1 MSGPFG
7 VSITV
12 IGGQKLSG
20 EMVVAASSLL
30 DMRFL
35 YIDPVA
41 TASRLRPE
49 FLNVLRIFRYRER
62 LDPYTP
68 PEEFVQRLV
77 PPSNTLST
85 EGLFWLALDLEG
97 EALAKD
103 IFVANVANGE
113 SPDTQV
119 YHSVHKLN
127 LLVPRLPA
135 PPQVRQT
142 LWQKLFPSSPD
153 PRAFRKSHL
162 HLSYIDRTTPLT
174 AEQKQYYIWFEAL
187 YEALIPWMDI
197 IKKIQSDYS

>member
-7 VSITV
+7 VSLTV
-12 IGGQKLSG
+12 ISGQKLSG
-20 EMVVAASSLL
+20 EVAVAASSLL

-35 YIDPVA
+35 SIDPVA

-62 LDPYTP
+62 LDPYTE

-85 EGLFWLALDLEG
+85 AGLFWLAIDPQG

-103 IFVANVANGE
+103 IFLVHGQ
-113 SPDTQV
+113 SPDRPV

-127 LLVPRLPA
+127 LLVPTLSP

-153 PRAFRKSHL
+153 PRTFRKSHL
-162 HLSYIDRTTPLT
+162 NLSYMDRTTPLT
-174 AEQKQYYIWFEAL
+174 TEQRQYYLWFEAL
-187 YEALIPWMDI
+187 YEALIPWQDI
-197 IKKIQSDYS
+197 IKNIQSDYS

>member
-7 VSITV
+7 VRITV
-12 IGGQKLSG
+12 ISGQTLSG
-20 EMVVAASSLL
+20 EVAVVASSLL

-35 YIDPVA
+35 SIDPVA
-41 TASRLRPE
+41 AASRLRPK

-62 LDPYTP
+62 LDRYTQ
-68 PEEFVQRLV
+68 PEEFLQRLV
-77 PPSNTLST
+77 PPSNALPTDN
-85 EGLFWLALDLEG
+85 LFWLALDPQG

-103 IFVANVANGE
+103 IFVANGK
-113 SPDTQV
+113 SPDTRV

-127 LLVPRLPA
+127 LLVPALSP

-162 HLSYIDRTTPLT
+162 NLSYMDRTTPLT
-174 AEQKQYYIWFEAL
+174 EEQKQYYIWFEAL
-187 YEALIPWMDI
+187 YEALIPWMDTI
-197 IKKIQSDYS
+197 RNIQSDYS

>member
-41 TASRLRPE
+41 TTSRLRPE

-62 LDPYTP
+62 LDPYTQ

-77 PPSNTLST
+77 PPSHTLST

-103 IFVANVANGE
+103 IFAANRT
-113 SPDTQV
+113 SPDTPV
-119 YHSVHKLN
+119 YHSVYKLN
-127 LLVPRLPA
+127 LLVPRLSA
-135 PPQVRQT
+135 PPQVRPT

-153 PRAFRKSHL
+153 PRTFRKSHL
-162 HLSYIDRTTPLT
+162 NLSYIDRTTPLT
-174 AEQKQYYIWFEAL
+174 TEQKQYYIWFEAL

-197 IKKIQSDYS
+197 IKNIQSDYS